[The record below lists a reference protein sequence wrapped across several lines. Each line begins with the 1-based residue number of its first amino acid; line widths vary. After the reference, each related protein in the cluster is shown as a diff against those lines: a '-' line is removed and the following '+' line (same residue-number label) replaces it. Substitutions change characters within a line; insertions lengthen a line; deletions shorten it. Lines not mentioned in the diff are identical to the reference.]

1 MQKLA
6 INEAA
11 EILGITKEAVYNR
24 IRRGSIN
31 TVIENG
37 TKFVILDEKPSCEK
51 ATKSAPKST
60 KTKSQNDEFVNY
72 LLNELSELKSL
83 NLNLQADKDR
93 LFKEKEQ
100 MLIERKNEILQ
111 IYKDRDEKL
120 MQFLNAMQRPLL
132 AQKNDD
138 MPSSEAIEAEIEN
151 ESKWINLS
159 EYLKELNLKP
169 KATKKVS
176 EKIIKNIHHSKFI
189 KFKRGVI
196 LVRKHKNLKELIG
209 EI

>member
-6 INEAA
+6 VNEAA

-24 IRRGSIN
+24 IRRGSLK

-37 TKFVILDEKPSCEK
+37 TKFVILDEEPSSEKP
-51 ATKSAPKST
+51 TKTAPKST
-60 KTKSQNDEFVNY
+60 KTKSQNDEFVSY
-72 LLNELSELKSL
+72 LLNELNELKSL

-132 AQKNDD
+132 APKNE
-138 MPSSEAIEAEIEN
+138 SAASEVAIDAQIED
-151 ESKWINLS
+151 ESKWIAKS
-159 EYLKELNLKP
+159 D
-169 KATKKVS
+169 KKDQ
-176 EKIIKNIHHSKFI
+176 
-189 KFKRGVI
+189 
-196 LVRKHKNLKELIG
+196 
-209 EI
+209 

>member
-37 TKFVILDEKPSCEK
+37 TKFVILDEKPSSEK
-51 ATKSAPKST
+51 ATKSALKST

-138 MPSSEAIEAEIEN
+138 MPNNEAIEAEIEN

-159 EYLKELNLKP
+159 EFLKELNLKP

-176 EKIIKNIHHSKFI
+176 EKIIKAIHHSKFI

-196 LVRKHKNLKELIG
+196 LVRRHKNLKELIG

>member
-37 TKFVILDEKPSCEK
+37 TKFVILDEKPSSEK

-138 MPSSEAIEAEIEN
+138 MPNNEAIEAEIEN

-159 EYLKELNLKP
+159 EFLKELNLKP
-169 KATKKVS
+169 KATKKIS

-196 LVRKHKNLKELIG
+196 LVRRHKNLKELIG

>member
-37 TKFVILDEKPSCEK
+37 TKFVILDEKPSSEK
-51 ATKSAPKST
+51 ATKSAPKSI

-132 AQKNDD
+132 TQKNDD
-138 MPSSEAIEAEIEN
+138 MPNNEAIEAEIEN

-159 EYLKELNLKP
+159 EFLKELNLKP
-169 KATKKVS
+169 KATKKIS
-176 EKIIKNIHHSKFI
+176 EKIIKAIHHSKFI

-196 LVRKHKNLKELIG
+196 LVRRHKNLKELIG

>member
-37 TKFVILDEKPSCEK
+37 TKFVILDEKPSSEK

-138 MPSSEAIEAEIEN
+138 MPNNEAIEAEIEN

-169 KATKKVS
+169 KATKKIS
-176 EKIIKNIHHSKFI
+176 EKIIKEIHHSKFI

-196 LVRKHKNLKELIG
+196 LVRRHKNLKELIG

>member
-37 TKFVILDEKPSCEK
+37 TKFVILDEKPSSEK
-51 ATKSAPKST
+51 ATKPTPKST

>member
-37 TKFVILDEKPSCEK
+37 TKFVILDEKPSSEK
-51 ATKSAPKST
+51 VTKSAPKST

-132 AQKNDD
+132 EQKNDD
-138 MPSSEAIEAEIEN
+138 MPNNEAIEAEIEN

-159 EYLKELNLKP
+159 EFLKELNLKP

-176 EKIIKNIHHSKFI
+176 EKIIKAIHHSKFI

-196 LVRKHKNLKELIG
+196 LVRRHKNLKELIG

>member
-37 TKFVILDEKPSCEK
+37 TKFVILDEKPSSEK
-51 ATKSAPKST
+51 ATKSAPKSI

-132 AQKNDD
+132 TQKNDD
-138 MPSSEAIEAEIEN
+138 MPNNEAIEAEIEN

-159 EYLKELNLKP
+159 EFLKELNLKP
-169 KATKKVS
+169 KATKKIS
-176 EKIIKNIHHSKFI
+176 EKIIKAIHHSKFI

>member
-37 TKFVILDEKPSCEK
+37 TKFVILDEKPSSEK
-51 ATKSAPKST
+51 TTKSAPKST
-60 KTKSQNDEFVNY
+60 KTKFQNDEFVNY

-138 MPSSEAIEAEIEN
+138 MPNNEAIEAEIEN

-159 EYLKELNLKP
+159 EFLKELNLKP

-176 EKIIKNIHHSKFI
+176 EKIIKAIHHSKFI

-196 LVRKHKNLKELIG
+196 LVRRHKNLKELIG

>member
-1 MQKLA
+1 MQKLSVS
-6 INEAA
+6 EAA

-24 IRRGSIN
+24 IRRGSLKSL
-31 TVIENG
+31 EKDG
-37 TKFVILDEKPSCEK
+37 QKFVILEKEPENQSPK
-51 ATKSAPKST
+51 NAPKPRKNANES
-60 KTKSQNDEFVNY
+60 EFVKY
-72 LLNELSELKSL
+72 LLNELNELKAQNLSL
-83 NLNLQADKDR
+83 QDDKER

-138 MPSSEAIEAEIEN
+138 MPNNEAIEAEIEN

-159 EYLKELNLKP
+159 EFLKELNLKP
-169 KATKKVS
+169 KATKKAS

-196 LVRKHKNLKELIG
+196 LVRRHKNLKELIG

>member
-37 TKFVILDEKPSCEK
+37 TKFVILDEKPSSEK
-51 ATKSAPKST
+51 ATKPAPKST
-60 KTKSQNDEFVNY
+60 KIKSQNDEFINY

-138 MPSSEAIEAEIEN
+138 MPNNEAIEAEIEN

-159 EYLKELNLKP
+159 EFLKELNLKP
-169 KATKKVS
+169 KATKKIS
-176 EKIIKNIHHSKFI
+176 EKIIKAIHHSKFI

-196 LVRKHKNLKELIG
+196 LVRRHKNLKELIG

>member
-37 TKFVILDEKPSCEK
+37 TKFVILDEKPSSEK
-51 ATKSAPKST
+51 ATKPTPKST

-83 NLNLQADKDR
+83 NLTLQADKDR

>member
-6 INEAA
+6 VNEAA

-24 IRRGSIN
+24 IRRGSLK

-37 TKFVILDEKPSCEK
+37 TKFVILDEEPSSGEK

-60 KTKSQNDEFVNY
+60 KTKSQNDEFVSY
-72 LLNELSELKSL
+72 LLNELNELKSL

-132 AQKNDD
+132 APKNE
-138 MPSSEAIEAEIEN
+138 SAASEVAIDAQIED

-159 EYLKELNLKP
+159 
-169 KATKKVS
+169 A
-176 EKIIKNIHHSKFI
+176 
-189 KFKRGVI
+189 R
-196 LVRKHKNLKELIG
+196 LIF
-209 EI
+209 

>member
-37 TKFVILDEKPSCEK
+37 TKFVILDEKPSSEK

-132 AQKNDD
+132 TQKNDD
-138 MPSSEAIEAEIEN
+138 MPNNEAIEAEIEN

-159 EYLKELNLKP
+159 EFLKELNLKP
-169 KATKKVS
+169 KATKKAS
-176 EKIIKNIHHSKFI
+176 EKIIKAIHHSKFI

-196 LVRKHKNLKELIG
+196 LVRKNKNLKELIG

>member
-6 INEAA
+6 VNEAA

-37 TKFVILDEKPSCEK
+37 TKFVILDEKPSSEK

-138 MPSSEAIEAEIEN
+138 MPNNEAIEAEIEN

-159 EYLKELNLKP
+159 EFLKELNLKP
-169 KATKKVS
+169 KATKKIS

-196 LVRKHKNLKELIG
+196 LVRRHKNLKELIG

>member
-6 INEAA
+6 VNEAA

-24 IRRGSIN
+24 IRRGSLK
-31 TVIENG
+31 TAIENG
-37 TKFVILDEKPSCEK
+37 TKFVILDEEPSSEK
-51 ATKSAPKST
+51 TTKTASKST
-60 KTKSQNDEFVNY
+60 KTKSQNDEFVSY
-72 LLNELSELKSL
+72 LLNELNELKSL

-132 AQKNDD
+132 APKNE
-138 MPSSEAIEAEIEN
+138 SAASEVAIDAQIED

-169 KATKKVS
+169 KATKKIS
-176 EKIIKNIHHSKFI
+176 EKIIKAIHHSKFI

-196 LVRKHKNLKELIG
+196 LVRRHKNLKELIG

>member
-6 INEAA
+6 VNEAA

-37 TKFVILDEKPSCEK
+37 TKFVILDEKPSSEK
-51 ATKSAPKST
+51 ATKSAPKSI

-132 AQKNDD
+132 TQKNDD
-138 MPSSEAIEAEIEN
+138 MPNNEAIEAEIEN

-159 EYLKELNLKP
+159 EFLKELNLKP
-169 KATKKVS
+169 KATKKAS
-176 EKIIKNIHHSKFI
+176 EKIIKAIHRSKFI

-196 LVRKHKNLKELIG
+196 LVRRHKNLKELIG